1 MTLVKGGKKAI
12 IIIILK
18 IREIHVS
25 YLVTRSNW

>member
-1 MTLVKGGKKAI
+1 MTLVKGGKKA